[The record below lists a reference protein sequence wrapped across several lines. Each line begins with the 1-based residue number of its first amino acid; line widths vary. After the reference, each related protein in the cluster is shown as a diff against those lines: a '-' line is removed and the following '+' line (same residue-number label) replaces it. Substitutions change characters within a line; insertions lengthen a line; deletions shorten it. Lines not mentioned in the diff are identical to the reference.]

1 MTDLLKTALIDSHCH
16 LDFPVFDDDRS
27 LILQTCRE
35 HNITAIVVPGVC
47 RKDWQGILTLC
58 HDQAML
64 FPALGLH
71 PCFTDEHSDKD
82 LDRLAQ
88 LCASESLTAIG
99 EIGLD
104 FFENKKFRTKKFE
117 NKKFEN
123 KKFENNIDR
132 DSQCHYF
139 SEQLQIAGQYQ
150 LPVLIHARKSHDEVI
165 KYLKQNPS
173 LRGIIHAY
181 SGSYEQAKEYLKLG
195 FKLGFGGAFTYPK
208 ATRLRSLLLKLPI
221 DAWVLETDA
230 PDMSPLKHH
239 GKKNSPQYL
248 SEIAQEFIQLYDTES
263 ESSQIIAQL
272 HENTLDVLP
281 SIPFSTGKGRS
292 ADFV

>member
-16 LDFPVFDDDRS
+16 LNFPVFDADRS
-27 LILQTCRE
+27 MILQTCRE
-35 HNITAIVVPGVC
+35 HNITAIVIPGVC

-71 PCFTDEHSDKD
+71 PCFTDEHSDND

-104 FFENKKFRTKKFE
+104 FFENKKFE
-117 NKKFEN
+117 NKNFN
-123 KKFENNIDR
+123 NNIDR

-165 KYLKQNPS
+165 KYLKQSPS

-208 ATRLRSLLLKLPI
+208 ATKLRSLLLRLPL

-248 SEIAQEFIQLYDTES
+248 TEIAQEFIQLYDAES
-263 ESSQIIAQL
+263 ESSQIIEQL
-272 HENTLDVLP
+272 FKNTLDVLP
-281 SIPFSTGKGRS
+281 TISFSVGKGRG
-292 ADFV
+292 ANCV

>member
-1 MTDLLKTALIDSHCH
+1 MTDLLKAALIDSHCH
-16 LDFPVFDDDRS
+16 LDFPVFNDDRS
-27 LILQTCRE
+27 LILQSCRE

-71 PCFTDEHSDKD
+71 PCFTDEHIDKD
-82 LDRLAQ
+82 LDRLEQ
-88 LCASESLTAIG
+88 LCASEKLTAIG

-117 NKKFEN
+117 NKVSIK
-123 KKFENNIDR
+123 NIDR

-139 SEQLQIAGQYQ
+139 SEQLKIAEQYQ

-165 KYLKQNPS
+165 KYLKQSPS

-208 ATRLRSLLLKLPI
+208 ATKLRSLLLKLPA

-230 PDMSPLKHH
+230 PDMSPVKHH
-239 GKKNSPQYL
+239 GKRNSPQYL
-248 SEIAQEFIQLYDTES
+248 SEIAQEFIQLYAAGEG
-263 ESSQIIAQL
+263 SQIIEQL
-272 HENTLDVLP
+272 SENTLDVLP
-281 SIPFSTGKGRS
+281 SITFSAGKDPGT
-292 ADFV
+292 DCV